1 MATPLRAIR
10 IDSELWEAAG
20 EVAEREG
27 TSLSVVMRE
36 ALAEYVKKSSKKVAQ

>member
-20 EVAEREG
+20 KLAEQEG

-36 ALAEYVKKSSKKVAQ
+36 ALNDYVKKSSKKVPQ

>member
-10 IDSELWEAAG
+10 IDFELWEAAG
-20 EVAEREG
+20 RVAEREG

-36 ALAEYVKKSSKKVAQ
+36 ALTEYVKKSSKKVAQ